1 MQGESKEFVCPGKN
15 TQLLIFFPGSCTHLF
30 FKQFITEYPKG
41 YFMKF
46 GITMKLKLELYLS
59 LDDVEFKF
67 GIHWGAPV
75 CVQRRAAEMGTG
87 LESDSYKE

>member
-1 MQGESKEFVCPGKN
+1 MSWKECAIIN
-15 TQLLIFFPGSCTHLF
+15 FFPGSCTHLF

-46 GITMKLKLELYLS
+46 GITMKLELELYLS

-67 GIHWGAPV
+67 GIHYGAAACPEKGS
-75 CVQRRAAEMGTG
+75 RAGDGSGE
-87 LESDSYKE
+87 